1 MSDTI
6 GQYQQPPSASTGTG
20 VGTGV
25 GIGSANTNKNKGP
38 RACTT
43 CARAKSRCIPGPTP
57 DICERCHR
65 LKKPC
70 ASQTPA
76 PPRKRKE
83 TRSNRVAD
91 LERRL
96 EELKTRL
103 QPVVEAQ
110 QQQQQQQ
117 QHQGQHQEAQQQLNG
132 RQQSSPPHSVQSP
145 QSDIRRQSA
154 AGLVGQFDM
163 GHIFP
168 TTSDPL
174 QPPSFTTSST
184 FGPRPGAKPQS
195 ASASTAS
202 GNDDTNSENGAFPGA
217 PRVSSEID
225 WPEGQRAANLVQ
237 LYCSQ
242 LAELFPFV
250 VIPADLSHNKRPFLW
265 KAVIMAASFT
275 DGLEQNVYGSRL
287 LSDIAITAFIQPEK
301 SLDLLQGLQL
311 LLSWYNFNMN
321 SFQITNLIFLARSIC
336 VSLGTGEG
344 PSLSPLQPL
353 GSMTSDPLAPE
364 SLEKM
369 RAFAGTYYLVTSAF
383 TTNKKPDELM
393 NTSYLDFC
401 CRTLERRME
410 YPTDELVVNLVKVQQ
425 LSQSISLSLALR
437 NDSNFSRSIEYQLPP
452 LDDVVR
458 SFQQQLQ
465 VFEQMLPETVKTQQV
480 FMGHFRVAQ
489 ILLFEVGL
497 NEKAASELMQV
508 SRTELLWC
516 CLTACREF
524 MALRFAHQDT
534 EEVQVEGEP
543 PSDCKPRMTS
553 LAAADFVYTFMTIVK
568 LLMLQAPG
576 WDLDAARS
584 EIDLE
589 GIMDRQMR
597 QIDAIIAFRRRTG
610 DGVPLTSSV
619 TRYCRQPKQPL
630 TSSIEASAASIPP
643 KEDPFEMLRYRLKE
657 LKEILAREAPG
668 IFPQRPASSTS
679 PENLSVLL
687 GFGNDMAVPD
697 TIMTDMNM
705 ESWAYLLTADDGLPP
720 AGLKDPPSYGFVT
733 AATSRPPVEAPPPYS
748 TTAESPPPLEKGG
761 EMAAAAE
768 KTPAS
773 ATTNDDSPIL
783 HFLDHEH
790 DSVSSLSLRY
800 NVPAAALRRANRL
813 GSDHLLL
820 GRRVVLI
827 PVAAATTT
835 TSLSP
840 HPVEGEDEERR
851 KSRIRRWMV
860 ACKEADYDVAV
871 LYLEQNDYD
880 VEAAVEAY
888 FADEAWERAH
898 PVAGRSSKRG
908 TGGWNRLS
916 TPASASSSS
925 ATPARSSSAWPLSS
939 FGLGSWR

>member
-6 GQYQQPPSASTGTG
+6 GQYQQPSSASTGTG
-20 VGTGV
+20 VGGGV
-25 GIGSANTNKNKGP
+25 GIGSTNTNKNKGP

-110 QQQQQQQ
+110 QQQQQ
-117 QHQGQHQEAQQQLNG
+117 GQYQETQQQQLNG
-132 RQQSSPPHSVQSP
+132 RQQSSPPRSVQSP

-154 AGLVGQFDM
+154 AGIVGQNDM
-163 GHIFP
+163 GHVFP
-168 TTSDPL
+168 SASDPF
-174 QPPSFTTSST
+174 QAPSFTTSST
-184 FGPRPGAKPQS
+184 FGSRPGAEHQS

-202 GNDDTNSENGAFPGA
+202 GNDDTNSDNGAYSGA

-225 WPEGQRAANLVQ
+225 WPDGQRAATLVQ
-237 LYCSQ
+237 LYRSQ

-250 VIPADLSHNKRPFLW
+250 VIPSDLNPKDRPFLW

-275 DGLEQNVYGSRL
+275 DGLEQNLYGSRL

-353 GSMTSDPLAPE
+353 GSMASDPLAPV

-401 CRTLERRME
+401 CLTLESRME
-410 YPTDELVVNLVKVQQ
+410 YPTDEMVVNLVKVQQ
-425 LSQSISLSLALR
+425 LAQSISISLALR

-465 VFEQMLPETVKTQQV
+465 VFEQMLPENVKNQQL

-497 NEKAASELMQV
+497 NEKAASELVQV

-524 MALRFAHQDT
+524 MTLRFAHQDM
-534 EEVQVEGEP
+534 EEVPVEGEP

-553 LAAADFVYTFMTIVK
+553 LAAADFVYTFMIIVK

-589 GIMDRQMR
+589 GIIDRQMR
-597 QIDAIIAFRRRTG
+597 QIDAIIVFRRRAG

-619 TRYCRQPKQPL
+619 TRYCRQPQQPL
-630 TSSIEASAASIPP
+630 TSSIEASTASIPP

-668 IFPQRPASSTS
+668 IFPQRAASSTS
-679 PENLSVLL
+679 PENLAVLL

-705 ESWAYLLTADDGLPP
+705 ESWAYLLTADDGWD
-720 AGLKDPPSYGFVT
+720 ASNMM
-733 AATSRPPVEAPPPYS
+733 PYWN
-748 TTAESPPPLEKGG
+748 T
-761 EMAAAAE
+761 M
-768 KTPAS
+768 
-773 ATTNDDSPIL
+773 D
-783 HFLDHEH
+783 
-790 DSVSSLSLRY
+790 
-800 NVPAAALRRANRL
+800 NR
-813 GSDHLLL
+813 GM
-820 GRRVVLI
+820 R
-827 PVAAATTT
+827 
-835 TSLSP
+835 
-840 HPVEGEDEERR
+840 
-851 KSRIRRWMV
+851 
-860 ACKEADYDVAV
+860 
-871 LYLEQNDYD
+871 
-880 VEAAVEAY
+880 
-888 FADEAWERAH
+888 
-898 PVAGRSSKRG
+898 
-908 TGGWNRLS
+908 
-916 TPASASSSS
+916 
-925 ATPARSSSAWPLSS
+925 
-939 FGLGSWR
+939 

>member
-6 GQYQQPPSASTGTG
+6 SQYQQPSSASTGTG
-20 VGTGV
+20 VTHG
-25 GIGSANTNKNKGP
+25 
-38 RACTT
+38 
-43 CARAKSRCIPGPTP
+43 
-57 DICERCHR
+57 
-65 LKKPC
+65 KPC

-110 QQQQQQQ
+110 QQRQQ
-117 QHQGQHQEAQQQLNG
+117 QGQHQEQQNQQHQQLNG
-132 RQQSSPPHSVQSP
+132 RQHSSPPRSVQSP
-145 QSDIRRQSA
+145 QSDIRRPSA
-154 AGLVGQFDM
+154 VGLSQNDM

-168 TTSDPL
+168 TASDPL
-174 QPPSFTTSST
+174 QAPSFTTPSA
-184 FGPRPGAKPQS
+184 FGSRRGAEHQS

-202 GNDDTNSENGAFPGA
+202 GNDDTNSENGAYFGA

-225 WPEGQRAANLVQ
+225 WPDGQRAAEMVQ
-237 LYCSQ
+237 LYRTQ

-250 VIPADLSHNKRPFLW
+250 VIPVDLSHKRRPFLW

-344 PSLSPLQPL
+344 PSVSPLQPL
-353 GSMTSDPLAPE
+353 GGMTSDPLAPE

-401 CRTLERRME
+401 CRTLETRME

-465 VFEQMLPETVKTQQV
+465 VFEQMLPEYFKTQQL

-497 NEKAASELMQV
+497 NEKAASELVQV

-543 PSDCKPRMTS
+543 PADCKPRMTS

-584 EIDLE
+584 EIDLD
-589 GIMDRQMR
+589 GIIDRQMR

-619 TRYCRQPKQPL
+619 TRYCRQPQQPL

-643 KEDPFEMLRYRLKE
+643 REDPFEMLRYRLKE

-668 IFPQRPASSTS
+668 IFPQRAASSTS
-679 PENLSVLL
+679 PENLAVLL
-687 GFGNDMAVPD
+687 GFGNDMNVPD

-705 ESWAYLLTADDGLPP
+705 ESWAYLLTADDGWDASNIMPYWNTMDNRGMSLPP

-748 TTAESPPPLEKGG
+748 TTAESPPPPPEKG
-761 EMAAAAE
+761 E
-768 KTPAS
+768 KTTTAEP
-773 ATTNDDSPIL
+773 ATTNDSSPIL

-800 NVPAAALRRANRL
+800 NVPVAALRRANRL

-827 PVAAATTT
+827 PVTAGGSHGGATTA

-851 KSRIRRWMV
+851 KGRIRRWMV

-880 VEAAVEAY
+880 VDAAVEAY

-908 TGGWNRLS
+908 NGGWNRLN
-916 TPASASSSS
+916 TPAAASSSS
-925 ATPARSSSAWPLSS
+925 AMPSRSSSAWPLSS